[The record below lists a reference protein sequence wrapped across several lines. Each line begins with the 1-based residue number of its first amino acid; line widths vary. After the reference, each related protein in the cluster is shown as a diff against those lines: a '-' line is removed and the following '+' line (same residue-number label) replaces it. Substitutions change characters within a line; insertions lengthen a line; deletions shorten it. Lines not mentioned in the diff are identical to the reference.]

1 MPISLQS
8 FLPLP
13 HFPRFGNSSP
23 IPKAIPSS
31 VTPPNSPLL
40 NSPPTS
46 SVTVHRR
53 STPVTMS
60 QSVHL
65 LTPSDLAIPKH
76 HSSFLSTF
84 NRRLSVTTTTTTA
97 SPFFPKLSIRA
108 SSSDRKPSVLVTD
121 NGTSSSGLQ
130 SSASHAD
137 HALSSS
143 IEVDAVTEAE
153 LRENGFRSTRR
164 TKLVCTIGP
173 ATSGFDQLESLAVGG
188 MNVARINMCHGTREW
203 HREVIQRVRRLN
215 EDKGYAVA
223 IMMDTE
229 GSEIHMGDLG
239 GASSAKAE
247 DGEVWTFS
255 VRAFGSAL
263 PEHTINVNYEGFAED
278 VKVGDELL
286 VDGGMVR
293 FEVIEKLGPD
303 VKCKCTDPGLLLP
316 RANLT
321 FWRDGSLVRERNA
334 MLPTISSK
342 DWLDI
347 DFGIAEGV
355 DFIAVSFVKSA
366 EVINHLKSYIAAR
379 SRDSFRVKTG
389 YILADGPLAGL
400 VRDGLSSFSVKRF
413 DISFHHL
420 YIFDVAV
427 IAKIESI
434 DSLKNLEEIIQASD
448 GAMVARGDLGAQIPL
463 EQVPA
468 AQQKIVQVC
477 RQLNKPVIVASQL
490 LESMIEYP
498 TPTRAEVA
506 DVSEAVRQRADALML
521 SGESAMGQF
530 PEKSLA
536 VLRSVSLR
544 IERWWREEKRHEAM
558 ELPAIGTSFSD
569 SISEEI
575 CISAAKMANN
585 LEVDALFVYTKTGH
599 MASLL
604 SRCRP
609 DCPIFA
615 FTNTTSVRRRLNL
628 QWGLIPFRV
637 SFSDDMESNLN
648 KTFSLLK
655 ARNLIKSGDLVIAVS
670 DVLQCIQVMNVP

>member
-1 MPISLQS
+1 
-8 FLPLP
+8 
-13 HFPRFGNSSP
+13 
-23 IPKAIPSS
+23 
-31 VTPPNSPLL
+31 
-40 NSPPTS
+40 
-46 SVTVHRR
+46 
-53 STPVTMS
+53 MS
-60 QSVHL
+60 QSLRLFNHASTPN
-65 LTPSDLAIPKH
+65 LTFPSNPNTKQCYSYLPKP
-76 HSSFLSTF
+76 SSTY
-84 NRRLSVTTTTTTA
+84 NRR
-97 SPFFPKLSIRA
+97 FPLISIRA
-108 SSSDRKPSVLVTD
+108 SSSSSDLDSSSPLLVSD
-121 NGTSSSGLQ
+121 NGKGAVISREEEYPVAAG
-130 SSASHAD
+130 
-137 HALSSS
+137 S
-143 IEVDAVTEAE
+143 IEVDSVTETE
-153 LRENGFRSTRR
+153 LKENGFRSTRR

-173 ATSGFDQLESLAVGG
+173 STCGFDQLESLAVGG
-188 MNVARINMCHGTREW
+188 MNVARINMCHGTRDW
-203 HREVIQRVRRLN
+203 HRQVIQLVRRLN

-247 DGEVWTFS
+247 DGEIWTFS
-255 VRAFGSAL
+255 VRAFDSTL
-263 PEHTINVNYEGFAED
+263 PERTINVNYDGFAED
-278 VKVGDELL
+278 VKVGDDLL

-293 FEVIEKLGPD
+293 FEVIEKIGPD
-303 VKCKCTDPGLLLP
+303 VKCRCTDPGLLLP

-355 DFIAVSFVKSA
+355 DFIAISFVKSA
-366 EVINHLKSYIAAR
+366 EVIKHLKSYIAAR
-379 SRDSFRVKTG
+379 SRDG
-389 YILADGPLAGL
+389 
-400 VRDGLSSFSVKRF
+400 
-413 DISFHHL
+413 DI
-420 YIFDVAV
+420 AV

-434 DSLKNLEEIIQASD
+434 DSLKNLEEIVQASD

-463 EQVPA
+463 EQVPS
-468 AQQKIVQVC
+468 AQQRIVQVC

-530 PEKSLA
+530 PEKALA

-558 ELPAIGTSFSD
+558 ELPDIGSSFSD
-569 SISEEI
+569 KISEEI
-575 CISAAKMANN
+575 CSSAAKM
-585 LEVDALFVYTKTGH
+585 GH

-615 FTNTTSVRRRLNL
+615 FTTTTSVRRRLNL
-628 QWGLIPFRV
+628 QWGLIPFRL

-670 DVLQCIQVMNVP
+670 DMLQSIQVMNVP

>member
-1 MPISLQS
+1 MAAHSLNLFISTSHSHKPLISHPSPHSFTSISRISRISLSRNPNKAS
-8 FLPLP
+8 FFTRASDNGAGGVL
-13 HFPRFGNSSP
+13 S
-23 IPKAIPSS
+23 SS
-31 VTPPNSPLL
+31 V
-40 NSPPTS
+40 
-46 SVTVHRR
+46 
-53 STPVTMS
+53 
-60 QSVHL
+60 Q
-65 LTPSDLAIPKH
+65 
-76 HSSFLSTF
+76 
-84 NRRLSVTTTTTTA
+84 
-97 SPFFPKLSIRA
+97 
-108 SSSDRKPSVLVTD
+108 
-121 NGTSSSGLQ
+121 
-130 SSASHAD
+130 D
-137 HALSSS
+137 HAPYPVVVSDSSS
-143 IEVDAVTEAE
+143 IEVDSVTEVE
-153 LRENGFRSTRR
+153 LKENGFRSTRR
-164 TKLVCTIGP
+164 TKLICTIGP
-173 ATSGFDQLESLAVGG
+173 ATCEAGQLEALAAGG

-215 EDKGYAVA
+215 EQKGYAVA

-247 DGEVWTFS
+247 DGEIWTFS
-255 VRAFGSAL
+255 VRAFDSAL

-293 FEVIEKLGPD
+293 FEVIEKIGPD
-303 VKCKCTDPGLLLP
+303 VKCRCTDPGLLLP

-347 DFGIAEGV
+347 DFGLSEGV
-355 DFIAVSFVKSA
+355 DFIAISFVKSA
-366 EVINHLKSYIAAR
+366 EVIKNLRSYIKAR
-379 SRDSFRVKTG
+379 ARDS
-389 YILADGPLAGL
+389 
-400 VRDGLSSFSVKRF
+400 
-413 DISFHHL
+413 DIS
-420 YIFDVAV
+420 V

-434 DSLKNLEEIIQASD
+434 DSLKNLEEIVQAAD

-468 AQQKIVQVC
+468 EQERIIQVC

-530 PEKSLA
+530 PDKALT

-544 IERWWREEKRHEAM
+544 IEKWWRDEKRHESTL
-558 ELPAIGTSFSD
+558 LPGIASSFAD
-569 SISEEI
+569 RISEEI
-575 CISAAKMANN
+575 CNSATKMANN
-585 LEVDALFVYTKTGH
+585 LEVDAIFVYTKSGH

-615 FTNTTSVRRRLNL
+615 FTTTTSVRRRLNL

-655 ARNLIKSGDLVIAVS
+655 ARGMIKSGDLVISVS
-670 DVLQCIQVMNVP
+670 DMLQSIQVMNVP

>member
-1 MPISLQS
+1 MSRSLQ
-8 FLPLP
+8 F
-13 HFPRFGNSSP
+13 F
-23 IPKAIPSS
+23 
-31 VTPPNSPLL
+31 
-40 NSPPTS
+40 
-46 SVTVHRR
+46 
-53 STPVTMS
+53 
-60 QSVHL
+60 
-65 LTPSDLAIPKH
+65 TPSRAPYFTLHKLPSTSYTRFPVINFPSKKH
-76 HSSFLSTF
+76 HITITKSLSSDLD
-84 NRRLSVTTTTTTA
+84 A
-97 SPFFPKLSIRA
+97 A
-108 SSSDRKPSVLVTD
+108 SSQVLDSGNGQTGVLGVLSADNVVAVQSHVPSE
-121 NGTSSSGLQ
+121 SG
-130 SSASHAD
+130 AA
-137 HALSSS
+137 AG

-153 LRENGFRSTRR
+153 LKENGFRSTRR
-164 TKLVCTIGP
+164 TKLICTIGP
-173 ATSGFDQLESLAVGG
+173 ATCGFEQLEALAVGG

-203 HREVIQRVRRLN
+203 HQMVIERVRRLN
-215 EDKGYAVA
+215 EEKGFAVA

-239 GASSAKAE
+239 GAASVKAE
-247 DGEVWTFS
+247 DGEIWTFS
-255 VRAFGSAL
+255 VRAFGTPR
-263 PEHTINVNYEGFAED
+263 PERTINVNYDGFAED

-293 FEVIEKLGPD
+293 FEVIEKIGPD
-303 VKCKCTDPGLLLP
+303 VKCRCTDPGLLLP

-355 DFIAVSFVKSA
+355 DFIAISFVKSA
-366 EVINHLKSYIAAR
+366 EVIKHLKSYIAAR
-379 SRDSFRVKTG
+379 SRGRCYLCAFKG
-389 YILADGPLAGL
+389 YKLE
-400 VRDGLSSFSVKRF
+400 FETETN
-413 DISFHHL
+413 DI
-420 YIFDVAV
+420 AV

-463 EQVPA
+463 EQVPS
-468 AQQKIVQVC
+468 AQQKIVQLC

-521 SGESAMGQF
+521 SGESAMGQY
-530 PEKSLA
+530 PDKALA
-536 VLRSVSLR
+536 VLRSVSVR
-544 IERWWREEKRHEAM
+544 IEKWWREEKRHEAM
-558 ELPAIGTSFSD
+558 VLPDVGTSFAD

-575 CISAAKMANN
+575 CNSAAKMANN

-615 FTNTTSVRRRLNL
+615 FTTTTSVRRRLNL
-628 QWGLIPFRV
+628 QWGLIPFRLG
-637 SFSDDMESNLN
+637 FSDDMESNLN

-655 ARNLIKSGDLVIAVS
+655 ARGMIKSGDLVIAVS
-670 DVLQCIQVMNVP
+670 DMLQSIQVMNVP

>member
-379 SRDSFRVKTG
+379 SRDS
-389 YILADGPLAGL
+389 
-400 VRDGLSSFSVKRF
+400 
-413 DISFHHL
+413 
-420 YIFDVAV
+420 DVAV

>member
-1 MPISLQS
+1 
-8 FLPLP
+8 
-13 HFPRFGNSSP
+13 
-23 IPKAIPSS
+23 
-31 VTPPNSPLL
+31 
-40 NSPPTS
+40 
-46 SVTVHRR
+46 
-53 STPVTMS
+53 MS
-60 QSVHL
+60 QSLQFFTPSRSPYLTLPKLPATSYPRFPVINIPSKKHAITIKNSL
-65 LTPSDLAIPKH
+65 SSDLDAASSQVLASGNGQSGVAGVLSADNVGAISSPTPSD
-76 HSSFLSTF
+76 
-84 NRRLSVTTTTTTA
+84 
-97 SPFFPKLSIRA
+97 
-108 SSSDRKPSVLVTD
+108 
-121 NGTSSSGLQ
+121 SG
-130 SSASHAD
+130 AA
-137 HALSSS
+137 

-153 LRENGFRSTRR
+153 LKENGFRSTRR
-164 TKLVCTIGP
+164 TKLICTIGP
-173 ATSGFDQLESLAVGG
+173 ATCRFEQLEALAVGG

-203 HREVIQRVRRLN
+203 HQMVIERVRRLN
-215 EDKGYAVA
+215 EEKGFAVA

-239 GASSAKAE
+239 GAASAKAE
-247 DGEVWTFS
+247 DGEIWTFS
-255 VRAFGSAL
+255 VRAFGPPR
-263 PEHTINVNYEGFAED
+263 PERTINVNYDGFAED

-293 FEVIEKLGPD
+293 FEVIEKIGPD
-303 VKCKCTDPGLLLP
+303 VKCRCTDPGLLLP

-355 DFIAVSFVKSA
+355 DFIAISFVKSA

-379 SRDSFRVKTG
+379 SCGS
-389 YILADGPLAGL
+389 
-400 VRDGLSSFSVKRF
+400 
-413 DISFHHL
+413 DIAL
-420 YIFDVAV
+420 

-463 EQVPA
+463 EQVPS
-468 AQQKIVQVC
+468 AQKKIVQLC

-521 SGESAMGQF
+521 SGESAMGQY
-530 PEKSLA
+530 PQKALA
-536 VLRSVSLR
+536 VLRSVSVR
-544 IERWWREEKRHEAM
+544 IEKWWREEKCHEAM
-558 ELPAIGTSFSD
+558 ELPDVGTSFAD

-575 CISAAKMANN
+575 CNSAAKMANN

-615 FTNTTSVRRRLNL
+615 FTATTSVRRRLNL
-628 QWGLIPFRV
+628 QWGLIPFRL
-637 SFSDDMESNLN
+637 SFSNDMESNLN

-655 ARNLIKSGDLVIAVS
+655 ARGMIKSGDLVIAVS
-670 DVLQCIQVMNVP
+670 DMLQSIQVLNVP

>member
-1 MPISLQS
+1 MAQALNIFISTS
-8 FLPLP
+8 RSPKPLISHRP
-13 HFPRFGNSSP
+13 PPLAAAVSRFSLTKN
-23 IPKAIPSS
+23 PSK
-31 VTPPNSPLL
+31 TPLF
-40 NSPPTS
+40 
-46 SVTVHRR
+46 
-53 STPVTMS
+53 
-60 QSVHL
+60 
-65 LTPSDLAIPKH
+65 I
-76 HSSFLSTF
+76 
-84 NRRLSVTTTTTTA
+84 TA
-97 SPFFPKLSIRA
+97 SA
-108 SSSDRKPSVLVTD
+108 SDPNPSVLTSG
-121 NGTSSSGLQ
+121 NGAGSAAMPAHAPSPVVSDSG
-130 SSASHAD
+130 
-137 HALSSS
+137 S

-153 LRENGFRSTRR
+153 LKENGFRSTRR
-164 TKLVCTIGP
+164 TKLICTIGP
-173 ATSGFDQLESLAVGG
+173 ATCQPEQLEALAVGG

-203 HREVIQRVRRLN
+203 HRDVIQRVRRLN
-215 EDKGYAVA
+215 EEKGYAVA

-239 GASSAKAE
+239 GTSSSKVE
-247 DGEVWTFS
+247 DGEIWTFS
-255 VRAFGSAL
+255 VRAFDTAL
-263 PEHTINVNYEGFAED
+263 PECTINVNYDGFAED

-293 FEVIEKLGPD
+293 FEVIEKIGPD
-303 VKCKCTDPGLLLP
+303 VKCRCTDPGLLLP

-355 DFIAVSFVKSA
+355 EFIAISFVKSA
-366 EVINHLKSYIAAR
+366 EVIKHLKSYIQAR
-379 SRDSFRVKTG
+379 ARDS
-389 YILADGPLAGL
+389 
-400 VRDGLSSFSVKRF
+400 
-413 DISFHHL
+413 DIS
-420 YIFDVAV
+420 V

-463 EQVPA
+463 EQVPSE
-468 AQQKIVQVC
+468 QQKIVQVC

-530 PEKSLA
+530 PDKALT
-536 VLRSVSLR
+536 VLRTVSLR
-544 IERWWREEKRHEAM
+544 IEKWWRDEKRHEAT
-558 ELPAIGTSFSD
+558 ELPAIASSFTD

-575 CISAAKMANN
+575 CNSAAKMANN
-585 LEVDALFVYTKTGH
+585 LEVDAIFVYTTSGH

-615 FTNTTSVRRRLNL
+615 FTTTTSVRRRLNL
-628 QWGLIPFRV
+628 KWGLIPFRL

-655 ARNLIKSGDLVIAVS
+655 ARGMVKSGDLVIAVS
-670 DVLQCIQVMNVP
+670 DMLQSIQVMNVP